1 MENWQKDFMEVLEV
15 AANEVE
21 QFFTEITQ
29 VADEII
35 DSFLVFSEEVNE
47 QVQNTIIPEL
57 DQFFNELVEPVVEVF
72 FEFER
77 SEDINHADLFVHYVE
92 PTEEK
97 NSACRGCQNYHGQ
110 VYGGNL
116 MVCGMHP
123 YGWDGDSCPD
133 WQSY

>member
-1 MENWQKDFMEVLEV
+1 MEDWQKGFIEVLEV

-21 QFFTEITQ
+21 QIFTEMAEGAIE
-29 VADEII
+29 VI
-35 DSFLVFSEEVNE
+35 DSFLQSSEEIFE
-47 QVQNTIIPEL
+47 QFENAIPADLE
-57 DQFFNELVEPVVEVF
+57 QFFNELVEPVVEVYL
-72 FEFER
+72 EFER
-77 SEDINHADLFVHYVE
+77 AEDINQADLFVHYVE
-92 PTEEK
+92 PTEQK
-97 NSACRGCQNYHGQ
+97 NPACRGCQNYHGQ

>member
-35 DSFLVFSEEVNE
+35 DSFLVFSEEVSE

-57 DQFFNELVEPVVEVF
+57 DQFFNELVDPVVEVF

-77 SEDINHADLFVHYVE
+77 SEDINHGDLFVHYVE
-92 PTEEK
+92 PTEQK
-97 NSACRGCQNYHGQ
+97 NPACRGCQNYHGQ